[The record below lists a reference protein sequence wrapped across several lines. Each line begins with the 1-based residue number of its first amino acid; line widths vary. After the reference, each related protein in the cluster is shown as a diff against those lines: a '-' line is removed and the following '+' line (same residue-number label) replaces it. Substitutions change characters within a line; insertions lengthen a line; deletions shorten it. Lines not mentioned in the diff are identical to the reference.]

1 MLGGSDRSTG
11 YGGDA
16 PDTAVTA
23 PSLDEPTYTSPR
35 APVPGGVHAAPTATS
50 AGRRAR
56 VAGGVKVKGGGAL
69 ALVGLLTVVLG
80 AWAGIVAYL
89 GPAIKFGAT
98 GSPAWT
104 WSLPH
109 TLLWLVP
116 GAVALLCGLIFL
128 AKVPSLRNGR
138 GGGIA
143 GLAAFLVVLCGAW
156 LVIGPLAWPVLRTG
170 AVFTGGSVWHD
181 FLTRVGYSY
190 GPGVILAMLGG
201 TAMGLVVGRR
211 LTGLAMV
218 ATNRAGTSTIPTST
232 SAIPAAGSQP
242 F

>member
-1 MLGGSDRSTG
+1 M
-11 YGGDA
+11 
-16 PDTAVTA
+16 P
-23 PSLDEPTYTSPR
+23 
-35 APVPGGVHAAPTATS
+35 
-50 AGRRAR
+50 
-56 VAGGVKVKGGGAL
+56 GGVKVKGGGAL
-69 ALVGLLTVVLG
+69 ALVGFLTVLFG
-80 AWAGIVAYL
+80 AWAGIVPYL

-98 GSPAWT
+98 GTPAWT

-109 TLLWLVP
+109 SLLWLAP
-116 GAVALLCGLIFL
+116 GAVAVLCGLIVL
-128 AKVPSLRNGR
+128 TKVPALRNGR

-143 GLAAFLVVLCGAW
+143 GLAGFLVVLCGAW
-156 LVIGPLAWPVLRTG
+156 LVIGPLAWPVLKKG
-170 AVFTGGSVWHD
+170 PVFTGGSVWHD

-218 ATNRAGTSTIPTST
+218 GANSAGARTMPGATSTIPAS
-232 SAIPAAGSQP
+232 GSQP